1 MGCDIVWEDELKK
14 FEQKERF
21 PQPRLNLSG
30 GAKAFSAI
38 SDLTELLKELKD
50 KRFALEGT
58 KEIYMA
64 RYMAR
69 DIQKIMAQ
77 YNSKKKDLN
86 DYIDSINEALQE
98 EAP

>member
-1 MGCDIVWEDELKK
+1 VWKDELKK

-30 GAKAFSAI
+30 SAKAFSAI
-38 SDLTELLKELKD
+38 SDLIELLKELKN
-50 KRFALEGT
+50 KMYALQGT

-64 RYMAR
+64 RYMAK
-69 DIQKIMAQ
+69 DIMDIMAQ
-77 YNSKKKDLN
+77 YNSKKKDVN
-86 DYIDSINEALQE
+86 EFIDSINTALQE